1 MAGIVH
7 SIEKLVGHT
16 PLMELDRFERQ
27 QQCGAHLLAKL
38 EFFNPTGSVKDRAAL
53 SMIQAAEASGHLAPG
68 GTIVE
73 QTSGNT
79 GIGLAAV
86 AAAKGYRAIFTMPET
101 MSIERRNLISAYG
114 AEIVLTPGKTGM
126 KGAVDKA
133 NELAKE
139 IPDSFI
145 PGQFTNPVNPE
156 IHRLTTGP
164 EIYEDTD
171 GAVDIFL
178 AGVGTGGTLSGV
190 GQYLKEKKPSVQIIA
205 IEPKDSPLLSE
216 GHAGPHKLQ
225 GIGANFVP
233 ETLDT
238 KIYDEVFTVT
248 TEQAY
253 ETAQKF
259 TESEGLLIGISGG
272 AALYAASEV
281 AKRPENAGKTIVAF
295 LPDNGDRYLTTP
307 GFIQQKTK

>member
-1 MAGIVH
+1 
-7 SIEKLVGHT
+7 
-16 PLMELDRFERQ
+16 
-27 QQCGAHLLAKL
+27 
-38 EFFNPTGSVKDRAAL
+38 
-53 SMIQAAEASGHLAPG
+53 
-68 GTIVE
+68 
-73 QTSGNT
+73 
-79 GIGLAAV
+79 
-86 AAAKGYRAIFTMPET
+86 MPET

-233 ETLDT
+233 ETLIPRSTT
-238 KIYDEVFTVT
+238 KSSRLR
-248 TEQAY
+248 QNRLM
-253 ETAQKF
+253 KRLRN
-259 TESEGLLIGISGG
+259 SPNPK
-272 AALYAASEV
+272 ASSSV
-281 AKRPENAGKTIVAF
+281 SPAVQLSMPLRKSQNVRKTPARPS
-295 LPDNGDRYLTTP
+295 
-307 GFIQQKTK
+307 